1 MSTLIPQHA
10 FEAQAA
16 TIQQLF
22 AFSTK
27 AFEGFE
33 KLTALNLQVF
43 KATLA
48 ENHALAVKAMSSRPD
63 ELLALSASL
72 GKPTAEKCLA
82 YGRHVQEI
90 LADVQGGLTS
100 ASQSQTQRYQKDARG
115 FVADLTKAASSA
127 ADIVVTE

>member
-10 FEAQAA
+10 VEAQAN
-16 TIQQLF
+16 IQQLF
-22 AFSTK
+22 GFSTK
-27 AFEGFE
+27 VFEGFE

-48 ENHALAVKAMSSRPD
+48 ENHALAMKALSSRPD
-63 ELLALSASL
+63 ELFALSASL

-90 LADVQGGLTS
+90 MADVQGGLTS
-100 ASQSQTQRYQKDARG
+100 ASQSQLQRYQQDAKG
-115 FVADLTKAASSA
+115 FVADLTKAASA
-127 ADIVVTE
+127 GTDVPVTE